1 MKINWGWGIGIFYS
15 IFVLTM
21 ISIVYATTFYKP
33 DMVSD
38 DYYRDEQVFQ
48 KQIDKS
54 INTQKL
60 EVQPSILVKEG
71 NLVVKFPENM
81 KDIKGILKLFRPSDS
96 KLDQKIELN
105 VNDNNTFNLDLK
117 NIQKGKWLVKI
128 NWESAGVSYYIER
141 TIFN

>member
-60 EVQPSILVKEG
+60 EVQPSILVQEG
-71 NLVVKFPENM
+71 SLIVKFPEDM